1 LQNTSLRK
9 FVRWVIF
16 AIPATYVLLCSALY
30 FRQEG
35 LLFRPEKLEANFR
48 FEFPQKF
55 TEINLPV
62 DGATLNALHFTEQ
75 NPKGAVLY
83 FHGNSGSL
91 KRWGEVAESFMSRNF
106 DLFIV
111 DYRGY
116 GKSSGT
122 IRSEQQ
128 LIGDGEIAYEYVSQR
143 YAPQNIVIYGRS
155 LGTGLAAQIAQR
167 HPSKLLILE
176 TPYVSLKE
184 LTGRFYPYVPGFLLK
199 FPMRTDLALP
209 KIKSPVYL
217 IHGTA
222 DEVVPYDSSEKLLP
236 LIQTRKELVTIPDGP
251 HNGLRTTPL
260 YNAALDRIL
269 R

>member
-1 LQNTSLRK
+1 M
-9 FVRWVIF
+9 
-16 AIPATYVLLCSALY
+16 LCSALY
-30 FRQEG
+30 FRQES
-35 LLFRPEKLEANFR
+35 LLFRPEKLDAHFR

-55 TEINLPV
+55 TEVNLPV
-62 DGATLNALHFTEQ
+62 DGATLNALHFTAT
-75 NPKGAVLY
+75 NPKGVVLY

-91 KRWGEVAESFMSRNF
+91 RSWGDVAESFTSRNF
-106 DLFIV
+106 DLFII

-128 LIGDGEIAYEYVSQR
+128 LIGDGETAFAYVSQR
-143 YAPQNIVIYGRS
+143 YAPENIIIYGRS

-167 HPSKLLILE
+167 HSPKMLILE
-176 TPYVSLKE
+176 TAYVSLKE

-209 KIKSPVYL
+209 QIKSPIYL

-222 DEVVPYDSSEKLLP
+222 DEVVPYDSSEKLMP
-236 LIQTRKELVTIPDGP
+236 LIQTTKELVTIPDGR
-251 HNGLRTTPL
+251 HNGLRITPL
-260 YNAALDRIL
+260 YNAALDRFL

>member
-1 LQNTSLRK
+1 MLRK
-9 FVRWVIF
+9 LIRWTLF

-30 FRQEG
+30 FRQES
-35 LLFRPEKLEANFR
+35 LLFRPEKLDANFR

-55 TEINLPV
+55 AEVNLPV
-62 DGATLNALHFTEQ
+62 DGATLNALHFTVA
-75 NPKGAVLY
+75 NPKGVVLY

-91 KRWGEVAESFMSRNF
+91 RRWGEVAESFTSRHF
-106 DLFIV
+106 DLFII

-116 GKSSGT
+116 GKSGGA
-122 IRSEQQ
+122 IQSEQQ
-128 LIGDGEIAYEYVSQR
+128 LIADGEAAYSYVSQR
-143 YAPQNIVIYGRS
+143 YTPQNIVIYGRS

-167 HPSKLLILE
+167 HSPKMLILE

-184 LTGRFYPYVPGFLLK
+184 LTGRFYPYIPGFLLK
-199 FPMRTDLALP
+199 FPMRTDLAV
-209 KIKSPVYL
+209 KQITSPIYL
-217 IHGTA
+217 VHGTA

-236 LIQTRKELVTIPDGP
+236 LIRTSKELVTIPNGA

-260 YNAALDRIL
+260 YNTALDRFL

>member
-1 LQNTSLRK
+1 MFRK
-9 FVRWVIF
+9 LVRWTLF

-30 FRQEG
+30 FRQES
-35 LLFRPEKLEANFR
+35 LLFRPEKLEADFR

-55 TEINLPV
+55 TEVNLPV
-62 DGATLNALHFTEQ
+62 DSATLNALHFTVP
-75 NPKGAVLY
+75 NPKGLVLY

-91 KRWGEVAESFMSRNF
+91 RRWGDVAESFTSRNY
-106 DLFIV
+106 DSFII

-116 GKSSGT
+116 GKSNGT
-122 IRSEQQ
+122 IQSEQQ
-128 LIGDGEIAYEYVSQR
+128 LIADAEAAYSYVSKR

-167 HPSKLLILE
+167 HPPKMLILE

-184 LTGRFYPYVPGFLLK
+184 LTGRFYPYMPGFLLK
-199 FPMRTDLALP
+199 FPMRTDLAV
-209 KIKSPVYL
+209 KQIKSPIYL

-236 LIQTRKELVTIPDGP
+236 LIQSPKELVTVPDGA
-251 HNGLRTTPL
+251 HNGLRVTPL
-260 YNAALDRIL
+260 YNAALDRFL